1 MVPRLFHHRTW
12 GKKNLRTNSITRT
25 TDCIYIYIYI
35 YIYTIC
41 TLLCIHC
48 ILPNIEFFPNKPW
61 WTALN
66 LLIPALWG
74 EFSPG
79 EPSKTPLS
87 HPKNWLLIGYMM
99 GVSTNG
105 GIIGYM
111 MGYIYTI
118 HLYRYGCLFIVIGL
132 DGEILAALFVYREH
146 LFIQLKYT
154 YSGFLRIG
162 VCPNQNSIMEF
173 HRISDIFQWSPRGCE
188 ENTELKLETWGKP
201 LTERRALCLNRSAVT
216 NDWNPF
222 FQAWT
227 WWKEKDGN
235 PFYQQAFDFVSDM
248 ESNHPNGLCQSAMEW
263 SIFCQKISTTS
274 EYGWIWIFHFN
285 QWSLGHSKTALH
297 KWMWDRRKI
306 I

>member
-1 MVPRLFHHRTW
+1 MIPWMRVNPKHPPWFLGCFIIAHGEKKPKNKFNHQNNRL
-12 GKKNLRTNSITRT
+12 
-25 TDCIYIYIYI
+25 CIYI

-132 DGEILAALFVYREH
+132 DGEILAALF
-146 LFIQLKYT
+146 I
-154 YSGFLRIG
+154 
-162 VCPNQNSIMEF
+162 
-173 HRISDIFQWSPRGCE
+173 
-188 ENTELKLETWGKP
+188 
-201 LTERRALCLNRSAVT
+201 
-216 NDWNPF
+216 
-222 FQAWT
+222 
-227 WWKEKDGN
+227 
-235 PFYQQAFDFVSDM
+235 
-248 ESNHPNGLCQSAMEW
+248 
-263 SIFCQKISTTS
+263 
-274 EYGWIWIFHFN
+274 
-285 QWSLGHSKTALH
+285 
-297 KWMWDRRKI
+297 
-306 I
+306 